1 MNWKR
6 AVRYGLNLFMGTMT
20 GVFLGSSLYTCWDR
34 AARPELYAMMSV
46 PWYTSIL
53 LHAAFT
59 AVCIGL
65 ALAAKRALR

>member
-6 AVRYGLNLFMGTMT
+6 TVRYGLNLFMGTMT

-34 AARPELYAMMSV
+34 AVHPGLYDLMSA

-53 LHAAFT
+53 LHAAVT

-65 ALAAKRALR
+65 ALAIKRALR